1 MKYFLK
7 DDVKTKSDQKYISN
21 ATEVSFLGLTLDSV
35 LSWKKHIDKL
45 TGKLCSACY
54 ALRHIR
60 EVVLKDILKS
70 VYFAHI
76 HSLLSYGVIFWRN
89 SAHAKKIFIIQ
100 KKSIRIIT
108 KSKPTGSCTQYFIN
122 LEIMTMYS
130 QYIFSLMVHTVQ
142 NQQIYAANNDI
153 HTYKT
158 RYNKDL
164 HFPIVNLKRY
174 RDGPYY
180 SAIKIYNHLPEYIKA
195 LTFDLKSF
203 KRTLRGFLCQ
213 HSFHSMQEYYDL
225 MGDFS

>member
-1 MKYFLK
+1 M
-7 DDVKTKSDQKYISN
+7 SDQKYISN
-21 ATEVSFLGLTLDSV
+21 VTEVSFLGLTLDSA

-60 EVVLKDILKS
+60 EVVSKHTLKS

-76 HSLLSYGVIFWRN
+76 HSLLSYGIIFWEN
-89 SAHAKKIFIIQ
+89 SAHTKKIFIIQ

-108 KSKPTGSCTQYFIN
+108 KSKPTDSCRQHFIN
-122 LEIMTMYS
+122 LEIMTMYP
-130 QYIFSLMVHTVQ
+130 QYIYSLMVHTVQ

-153 HTYKT
+153 HNYKT

-164 HFPIVNLKRY
+164 HFPIMNLKRY

-180 SAIKIYNHLPEYIKA
+180 SAIKIYNYLPEYIKA

-213 HSFHSMQEYYDL
+213 HSFYSMQDYYDS